1 MSKRDW
7 LKTLGWTEDHTGEI
21 RNTAYAYIRQGKYD
35 TAIPFFEALVVLE
48 PNSSYD
54 AQMLGALYVQTNQPE
69 KAIKYLNRALQFDA
83 DHSPTLLNMT
93 KAFFM
98 SGRID
103 DGLRLAKLL
112 QKDSDPYIA
121 GNASAL
127 IMCYS

>member
-7 LKTLGWTEDHTGEI
+7 LKTLGWTEDHTTEI

-35 TAIPFFEALVVLE
+35 TALPFFEALVVLD
-48 PNSSYD
+48 PNNSYD
-54 AQMLGALYVQTNQPE
+54 VQMLGALYVQTNQPE

-83 DHSPTLLNMT
+83 EHGPTLLNMT

-103 DGLRLAKLL
+103 EGLRLAKLL
-112 QKDSDPYIA
+112 QNDADPYIA
-121 GNASAL
+121 GNAAAL
-127 IMCYS
+127 ILCYS